1 MQQNISQQVLKL
13 EMPDGSNQDRDLM
26 NKTLFGLTL
35 SKGSDNLV
43 CLCFVHRDQD
53 VKPITKKNRKV
64 GTSNWEESRQKI
76 MSHYRNVDILQQSS
90 HQSSL

>member
-1 MQQNISQQVLKL
+1 MQHNISQQVLKL
-13 EMPDGSNQDRDLM
+13 EMPDGSNQDRDLL

-35 SKGSDNLV
+35 SKGSDNLF
-43 CLCFVHRDQD
+43 CLCFVHREQE